1 MGRHIFFLNQR
12 EVQTGT
18 SIHAWKANSYV
29 PVFEE
34 LKIFNKAVKKKKLS
48 IHFVNRQMN
57 I

>member
-1 MGRHIFFLNQR
+1 MDRHIFFLNQP

-34 LKIFNKAVKKKKLS
+34 LKIFNKAVTKIQLEKC
-48 IHFVNRQMN
+48 
-57 I
+57 